1 LARVAYPH
9 IEENPKGIAYVSGTQ
24 TKVMEIALD
33 RMAHHWDADEIQR
46 QHPHLSLGQIY
57 AALAYYSDHQQELDE
72 QIEEQI
78 RSVEQSRAAAGESPV
93 RAKLRAMGR
102 LP

>member
-1 LARVAYPH
+1 MARVAYP
-9 IEENPKGIAYVSGTQ
+9 
-24 TKVMEIALD
+24 
-33 RMAHHWDADEIQR
+33 
-46 QHPHLSLGQIY
+46 
-57 AALAYYSDHQQELDE
+57 QELDE

>member
-1 LARVAYPH
+1 MARVAYPH

-24 TKVMEIALD
+24 TRVIEIALD
-33 RMAHHWDADEIQR
+33 RMAHHGDADEIQR
-46 QHPHLSLGQIY
+46 QHLGQIY

-93 RAKLRAMGR
+93 RAKLRAVGR